1 MGAARGGLPK
11 DQRARG
17 DSHHTRRRLA
27 LAALVAVLAIICGGA
42 RTTSP
47 ALAAGEPFRTG
58 DLFQSGGGYIR
69 HINPTFWDIGSWT
82 PADGEGPTSMAFDAD
97 GNLYAS
103 VIAGG
108 VVVITSE
115 GFYGGL
121 VVEDEDAGALAVDSD
136 GNIFVAVP
144 SATIRKYDP
153 GGSLVDSYTVA
164 TGSGS
169 TQATSLAIAADDCT
183 LFYTNDDTVVR
194 RYNVCTETQ
203 LSNLGSGITTAQ
215 VVRLTPDGDVL
226 VSDVDVIHLFDVS
239 SGDEIETYGTPSS
252 GVYWRSVAV
261 EADGEH
267 FWAVNGDD
275 EDFHRFDVDT
285 ADETIEGSAS
295 IGEGGT
301 GNDFVIYTGPDVP
314 PDETISYY
322 VSDLDENETTDE
334 ESIPYLWGCEVRR
347 HHKYGAVILFFG
359 QPWSQVIESE
369 TVYGTNIFGSN
380 EFRSTVQ
387 IESAVHRFLRGYA
400 QNDPPQGATCVSPGE
415 QEPPYLY
422 LGSPRRTTLR
432 EIPTIPWTTT
442 ARPPSMAPPGRRW

>member
-194 RYNVCTETQ
+194 RYKRLHGNA
-203 LSNLGSGITTAQ
+203 AQ
-215 VVRLTPDGDVL
+215 QPRK
-226 VSDVDVIHLFDVS
+226 
-239 SGDEIETYGTPSS
+239 
-252 GVYWRSVAV
+252 
-261 EADGEH
+261 
-267 FWAVNGDD
+267 
-275 EDFHRFDVDT
+275 
-285 ADETIEGSAS
+285 
-295 IGEGGT
+295 
-301 GNDFVIYTGPDVP
+301 
-314 PDETISYY
+314 
-322 VSDLDENETTDE
+322 
-334 ESIPYLWGCEVRR
+334 R
-347 HHKYGAVILFFG
+347 HHDGAG
-359 QPWSQVIESE
+359 
-369 TVYGTNIFGSN
+369 
-380 EFRSTVQ
+380 
-387 IESAVHRFLRGYA
+387 
-400 QNDPPQGATCVSPGE
+400 GAPH
-415 QEPPYLY
+415 
-422 LGSPRRTTLR
+422 
-432 EIPTIPWTTT
+432 
-442 ARPPSMAPPGRRW
+442 PGRRRPRERRGRHSPLRRELWRRDRDLRHAE